1 METLAVEAEADV
13 EASSTAAVDELTEK
27 VDTYLDYVV
36 NEWVEDNK
44 LAIEQGVR
52 ADIVEDFMKGLK
64 GLFTE
69 HYIDIPEEKVDIV
82 EELVN
87 KVEEL
92 ESKVNSETD
101 KNVELSSIIKDA
113 EKEKI
118 FAESTKDL
126 VDTQVEKLRGLA
138 DGVEFSDAEDFE
150 KKLDMLKENYF
161 DIGTDDMN
169 DSVVTDDGKEPV
181 ALDADEKEHTGAMA
195 AYMGAISRS
204 VKK

>member
-1 METLAVEAEADV
+1 MKYKNIKK
-13 EASSTAAVDELTEK
+13 STK

-82 EELVN
+82 EELVS

-92 ESKVNSETD
+92 ETKINAETD
-101 KNVELSSIIKDA
+101 KNVELSGIIKDA

-118 FAESTKDL
+118 FGESTKGL

-138 DGVEFSDAEDFE
+138 DGVEFSDTED
-150 KKLDMLKENYF
+150 Y
-161 DIGTDDMN
+161 
-169 DSVVTDDGKEPV
+169 
-181 ALDADEKEHTGAMA
+181 
-195 AYMGAISRS
+195 R
-204 VKK
+204 